1 MHKLVCTLREGIL
14 PRAARSQENRR
25 PTAGIVSLLLWG
37 LLGLATAFQPALAQ
51 SAVDQRLEKALREL
65 GFPDGKLPPL
75 KPAFGSYVDTVQV
88 GNLLFLSSA
97 APQRPD
103 GQFVRGRVPDQV
115 KLEDAIIAAKLA
127 CVREVNRIK
136 MAVGDLNRVKR
147 IVNVRG
153 KTLAQEGFTD
163 HTKITDGCSAFL
175 VEVFGDAG
183 KHTRTSEGLSSAPF
197 GVTFEVDILVELN

>member
-1 MHKLVCTLREGIL
+1 
-14 PRAARSQENRR
+14 
-25 PTAGIVSLLLWG
+25 LLWG
-37 LLGLATAFQPALAQ
+37 LLGLVTAFQPALAQ

>member
-1 MHKLVCTLREGIL
+1 
-14 PRAARSQENRR
+14 
-25 PTAGIVSLLLWG
+25 
-37 LLGLATAFQPALAQ
+37 
-51 SAVDQRLEKALREL
+51 
-65 GFPDGKLPPL
+65 
-75 KPAFGSYVDTVQV
+75 
-88 GNLLFLSSA
+88 
-97 APQRPD
+97 
-103 GQFVRGRVPDQV
+103 V